1 MNKEIFAVI
10 ETVQFV
16 RVRNFSKG
24 YKGKYAV
31 CEGLSKGKPCKIMVA
46 EEEFPLKILNK
57 IDKGTYLKVKANERG
72 LRAAKIEY
80 QDLEIIKLNQENIA
94 VELANIKI
102 NLKNSEQ
109 RTIERDNMLFKW
121 MDEVDKELHLL
132 GLDLNKFR
140 EIFFKATKD
149 EDDE

>member
-1 MNKEIFAVI
+1 
-10 ETVQFV
+10 
-16 RVRNFSKG
+16 
-24 YKGKYAV
+24 
-31 CEGLSKGKPCKIMVA
+31 MVA
-46 EEEFPLKILNK
+46 EEEFPLKILSK
-57 IDKGTYLKVKANERG
+57 INNRTFLKVKANERG

-80 QDLEIIKLNQENIA
+80 QDLEIVKLNQENIA

-102 NLKNSEQ
+102 NLKNAEQ

>member
-1 MNKEIFAVI
+1 
-10 ETVQFV
+10 
-16 RVRNFSKG
+16 
-24 YKGKYAV
+24 
-31 CEGLSKGKPCKIMVA
+31 MVA
-46 EEEFPLKILNK
+46 EEEFPLKILSK
-57 IDKGTYLKVKANERG
+57 INKGTFLKVKANERG

-102 NLKNSEQ
+102 NLKNAEQ